1 MWINYLMS
9 KWCCNNLAKPILYK
23 TLLRLFPALSYFVMQ
38 LLTKERCAFL
48 HAQDLQKHVENEK
61 GVSRKENQNV
71 SPKNA
76 LG

>member
-38 LLTKERCAFL
+38 LLTKKDVPSL

-61 GVSRKENQNV
+61 GYHGTRFKM
-71 SPKNA
+71 
-76 LG
+76 